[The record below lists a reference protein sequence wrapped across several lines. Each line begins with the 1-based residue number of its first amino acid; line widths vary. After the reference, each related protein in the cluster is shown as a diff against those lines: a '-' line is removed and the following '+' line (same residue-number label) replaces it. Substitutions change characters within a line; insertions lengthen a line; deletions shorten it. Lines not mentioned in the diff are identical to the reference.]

1 METKFITLQLLSE
14 SFASKLQWLVDNNND
29 KIAERLLQIDY
40 HIKMYHDVS
49 ADSRGIRL
57 QKIVLDLIKD
67 NVTDYARQLTLK
79 SDTFEVS
86 FLPKGCEP
94 VYTDSGKWAKKNR
107 QSGKPGKIIQKVIG
121 PGKYSNADYEKFVYS
136 LKALWTNKGYEL
148 KLVSGEDI
156 RNWYNCQNYYKCTS
170 TLGNSCMS
178 HENCSSF
185 FDLYCEQPEC
195 QMLIALKEGK
205 LAARALVWTIGD
217 RTFLDRV
224 YYIED
229 ALLNVFINY
238 AKERKWYL
246 RESNGLLSDGCDQFF
261 LSPEDDYKESKLINF
276 ELKLKRFYSEW
287 PYVDTFR
294 YLDANNLTMTTY
306 NRANTHRC
314 SFTDGNYQD
323 SEEIFICDNCRC
335 EWHDEEELVYSEYE
349 GISGCTSCM
358 MYSECMDDWI
368 SDENSVRVCV
378 DTYYCDAACEEW
390 LIDHPDEF
398 VKINGVWY
406 SIKHPNVIKDDQE
419 NYTIRSA
426 TRNTI
431 DRSTEP
437 TLFG

>member
-1 METKFITLQLLSE
+1 M
-14 SFASKLQWLVDNNND
+14 
-29 KIAERLLQIDY
+29 DY
-40 HIKMYHDVS
+40 SIKMYHEFGTD
-49 ADSRGIRL
+49 ARGSKL
-57 QKIVLDLIKD
+57 QEIVLDFIKG
-67 NVTDYARQLTLK
+67 NITDCARQLTLK

-156 RNWYNCQNYYKCTS
+156 RDWYNCQNYYKCTS

-195 QMLIALKEGK
+195 QMLIALKEDK

-246 RESNGLLSDGCDQFF
+246 RESNCLLSDGCDQFF
-261 LSPEDDYKESKLINF
+261 LSPEDDYKESKPINF

-306 NRANTHRC
+306 NRANTHCC

-323 SEEIFICDNCRC
+323 SEEILICDNCGC
-335 EWHDEEELVYSEYE
+335 EWCDEEELVYSEYE

-358 MYSECMDDWI
+358 TYSECMDDWI
-368 SDENSVRVCV
+368 SDENSVQVSV

-406 SIKHPNVIKDDQE
+406 SIKHPRIVQDDQG
-419 NYTIRSA
+419 NYRLKSMC
-426 TRNTI
+426 
-431 DRSTEP
+431 SESSEP
-437 TLFG
+437 TLFCVKNE